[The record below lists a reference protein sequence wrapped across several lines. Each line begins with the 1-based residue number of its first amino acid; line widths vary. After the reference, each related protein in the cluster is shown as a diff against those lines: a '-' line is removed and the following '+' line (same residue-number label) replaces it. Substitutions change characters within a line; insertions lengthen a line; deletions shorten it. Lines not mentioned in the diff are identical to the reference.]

1 MLLCLAAGRV
11 SLEDMFAEYLRLL
24 PEYRSCNNL
33 DGVSIKRAFF
43 GFVPNWEDSPLK
55 ACTARLVHV
64 GDASGNRSALS
75 FAGTAVYG
83 TKTVS
88 DQGGAVYKALCS
100 VVQVFMPSSVVC
112 NGQAAL

>member
-1 MLLCLAAGRV
+1 
-11 SLEDMFAEYLRLL
+11 MFAEYLKLL

-55 ACTARLVHV
+55 ACTARLVHI

-75 FAGTAVYG
+75 FAGN
-83 TKTVS
+83 
-88 DQGGAVYKALCS
+88 S
-100 VVQVFMPSSVVC
+100 VNAP
-112 NGQAAL
+112 LH